1 MSGMDMLKD
10 QRDKRRKVGNEMP
23 PSLHPPRSSPVN
35 LPAAEPDSA
44 IADKE
49 STTAVEQASAE
60 AQVASVSP
68 AADPTLVPST
78 PAPKRTAAQRKAVRS
93 DSPAALYPTTAY
105 LEIEEDQY
113 IRRTIDAGRY
123 GKPKVTSASAI
134 IRFAVQH
141 LAKTMTPEQVV
152 AAIRDAAPE
161 TSNQGRIRL

>member
-23 PSLHPPRSSPVN
+23 PSLHGPRSSPVN
-35 LPAAEPDSA
+35 LPAAEPDSG
-44 IADKE
+44 IPD
-49 STTAVEQASAE
+49 TASA
-60 AQVASVSP
+60 ASEHTEVQ
-68 AADPTLVPST
+68 AARLA
-78 PAPKRTAAQRKAVRS
+78 PAPEPAPTQPTPKRAVTPRKAVRS
-93 DSPAALYPTTAY
+93 DGPAALYPTTAY